1 MAIPSVLDRLQ
12 HVAGNLKDLRDRHA
26 TAGLLG
32 AAIPRSQVRDLSPKE
47 IVELRRQLR
56 LSQQQLADWLNV
68 SLVSVSRWERNQ
80 GHPPAREARTLARL
94 AELVNAAPNRL
105 TPREMVRLFAEPHED
120 LYNDRPVDVL
130 ATEFG
135 YRAVRQILERLLT
148 GEYA

>member
-1 MAIPSVLDRLQ
+1 MAMSSVLDRLQ

-32 AAIPRSQVRDLSPKE
+32 PPIPRSQVRDLSSKE
-47 IVELRRQLR
+47 IVELRRKLC

-68 SLVSVSRWERNQ
+68 SLVSVSRWERDQ
-80 GHPPAREARTLARL
+80 GHPGIREARTLTRL
-94 AELVNAAPNRL
+94 AEMVNAPQNRL
-105 TPREMVRLFAEPHED
+105 TPREMVRLFANPHED

-130 ATEFG
+130 ATELG
-135 YRAVRQILERLLT
+135 YRAVRRILERLLT